1 MGGEVVEVGYGGQV
15 QEDHQGQVMMLVKV
29 VMMTLMML
37 VKVVM
42 VVGCTLA
49 AHLNDDDD

>member
-1 MGGEVVEVGYGGQV
+1 MVEVGHGGQV

-29 VMMTLMML
+29 VMLTLMML